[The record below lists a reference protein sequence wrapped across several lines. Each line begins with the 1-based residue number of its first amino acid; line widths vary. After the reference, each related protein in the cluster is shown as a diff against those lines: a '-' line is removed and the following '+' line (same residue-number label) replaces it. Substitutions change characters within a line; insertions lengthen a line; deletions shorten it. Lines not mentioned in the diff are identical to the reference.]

1 MPNTNNTDTT
11 SPFGEVIYS
20 YTRAQAVLDGFQI
33 EVSKTATEAGIRFP
47 VFITRGVYET
57 CVAVPP
63 GVTGQDEA
71 GRLWDLLWMARYAI
85 IRSKPGMSRL
95 TVALYVRNSDT
106 HPARL
111 TKLIA
116 TAGALDVDDPAPAI
130 TILLPEED

>member
-1 MPNTNNTDTT
+1 
-11 SPFGEVIYS
+11 
-20 YTRAQAVLDGFQI
+20 
-33 EVSKTATEAGIRFP
+33 
-47 VFITRGVYET
+47 
-57 CVAVPP
+57 
-63 GVTGQDEA
+63 
-71 GRLWDLLWMARYAI
+71 MARYAI
-85 IRSKPGMSRL
+85 IRSKPGTSRL